1 MAFQQGLSGLNT
13 SSKALDVT
21 SNNIANASTVGFKGA
36 ATHFADVYA
45 ASLSGGGASQ
55 VGIGVSASAIVQQ
68 YTQGNITTTSNS
80 LDIAINGNGFF
91 RMSQDGAVTYSRNG
105 QFHIDANGFLVNDTQ
120 DNVTGYIAD
129 AAGLITASTPE
140 ALRIST
146 RSIDPV
152 ATGASGSARAGV
164 FASLQLD
171 STQATKTWATPT
183 SATQAP
189 NTSTYNYSTALTIY
203 DSLGNPH
210 SMTMYFTKVAPNAY
224 DATTNTTGIDAVGTT
239 GAWNIHYQV
248 DGVNGES
255 LSPTMTTTRLNFDDS
270 GTLIASGALPSPPA
284 RLTSPALPSNV
295 SIDLADVMTF
305 NGLTNSAASPLSFT
319 IDYRDSTQFGAKFS
333 VNELT
338 QDGYTSGN
346 LAGLSIGPDGV
357 IQGNYSNDQTK
368 NLAQIV
374 LANFTNPNGLM
385 SVGNNAWIET
395 ASSGQ
400 PKVGTPDTGTLG
412 VLQSGAVEESNVDL
426 TGELVN
432 MIVQQRNYQANAQS
446 IKTQDQIM
454 QTLVN
459 IR

>member
-140 ALRIST
+140 SLRIST

-152 ATGASGSARAGV
+152 ATGASGSSRSGV

-171 STQATKTWATPT
+171 STQATKTWVTPAT
-183 SATQAP
+183 ATQAP
-189 NTSTYNYSTALTIY
+189 NTNTYNYSTALTIY

-210 SMTMYFTKVAPNAY
+210 SMTMYFTKDTVAGT
-224 DATTNTTGIDAVGTT
+224 DAAGTT
-239 GAWNIHYQV
+239 GAWNVHYQV

-255 LSPTMTTTRLNFDDS
+255 LTPSMGATRLNFNS
-270 GTLIASGALPSPPA
+270 GGTLISPTA
-284 RLTSPALPSNV
+284 ASNV
-295 SIDLADVMTF
+295 TIDLTGVMNA
-305 NGLTNSAASPLSFT
+305 NGLTNSATPTLSFP

-357 IQGNYSNDQTK
+357 IQGNYSNGQTK

-459 IR
+459 LR

>member
-129 AAGLITASTPE
+129 AAGLIIASTPE

-210 SMTMYFTKVAPNAY
+210 SMTMYFTK
-224 DATTNTTGIDAVGTT
+224 DAVAASDVANTT
-239 GAWNIHYQV
+239 GAWDVHYQV

-255 LSPTMTTTRLNFDDS
+255 LSPSMGATRLNFNS
-270 GTLIASGALPSPPA
+270 AGALISPTTASGV
-284 RLTSPALPSNV
+284 N
-295 SIDLADVMTF
+295 IDLTGVMNA
-305 NGLTNSAASPLSFT
+305 NGLTNSATPTLGFT

-357 IQGNYSNDQTK
+357 IQGNYSNGQTK

-385 SVGNNAWIET
+385 SVGNNAWVET

-426 TGELVN
+426 TAELVN

>member
-1 MAFQQGLSGLNT
+1 MAFQQGLSGLNA

-91 RMSQDGAVTYSRNG
+91 RMSKDGAVTYSRNG
-105 QFHIDANGFLVNDTQ
+105 QFHIDANGYLVNDTQ

-140 ALRIST
+140 PLRIST

-164 FASLQLD
+164 YASLQLD
-171 STQATKTWATPT
+171 STQSTKTWVTPAT
-183 SATQAP
+183 ATQAP
-189 NTSTYNYSTALTIY
+189 NTNSYNYSTALTIY

-210 SMTMYFTKVAPNAY
+210 SMTLYFTK
-224 DATTNTTGIDAVGTT
+224 DAVAGTDAAGTT
-239 GAWNIHYQV
+239 GAWNVHYQV

-255 LSPTMTTTRLNFDDS
+255 LTPPMATTRLNFNDS
-270 GTLIASGALPSPPA
+270 GTLI
-284 RLTSPALPSNV
+284 SPALPSNV
-295 SIDLADVMTF
+295 SIDLAGVMAA
-305 NGLTNSAASPLSFT
+305 NGKTNSAASPLSFT

-346 LAGLSIGPDGV
+346 LAGLSIGPDGI
-357 IQGNYSNDQTK
+357 IQGNYSNGQTK

-385 SVGNNAWIET
+385 SVGNNAWMET
-395 ASSGQ
+395 AASGQ
-400 PKVGTPDTGTLG
+400 PRVGTPDTGTLG

-426 TGELVN
+426 TAELVN

>member
-140 ALRIST
+140 SLRIST

-152 ATGASGSARAGV
+152 ATGTSGSARAGV

-171 STQATKTWATPT
+171 STVADKKWSATPLT
-183 SATQAP
+183 PLQAP
-189 NTSTYNYSTALTIY
+189 NTNTYNYSTALTIY
-203 DSLGNPH
+203 DTLGNPH
-210 SMTMYFTKVAPNAY
+210 SMTMYFTKNATPGSW
-224 DATTNTTGIDAVGTT
+224 DV
-239 GAWNIHYQV
+239 HYQV

-255 LSPTMTTTRLNFDDS
+255 TGPATAPTWTGSIVTPTFTTLTFDDS
-270 GTLIASGALPSPPA
+270 GKLISTPSA
-284 RLTSPALPSNV
+284 EHVEINL
-295 SIDLADVMTF
+295 DGVMIA
-305 NGLTNSAASPLSFT
+305 NGQTNSAASPLEFD
-319 IDYRDSTQFGAKFS
+319 IEFGDCTQFGAKFS

-357 IQGNYSNDQTK
+357 IQGNYSNGQTK

>member
-36 ATHFADVYA
+36 ATHFSDVYA

-55 VGIGVSASAIVQQ
+55 VGIGVSPSAIVQQ

-91 RMSQDGAVTYSRNG
+91 RLSKDGTVSYSRNG
-105 QFHIDANGFLVNDTQ
+105 QFHIDADGYLVNDSLA
-120 DNVTGYIAD
+120 NVTGYTAD
-129 AAGLITASTPE
+129 SAGVITATTPS
-140 ALRIST
+140 ALKIST
-146 RSIDPV
+146 KSIDPV
-152 ATGASGSARAGV
+152 ATGSSGTAKAGV
-164 FASLQLD
+164 VASLQLD
-171 STQATKTWATPT
+171 STETTKTWSPLATT
-183 SATQAP
+183 ALATQAP
-189 NTSTYNYSTALTIY
+189 NTNAYNYSTALTIY
-203 DSLGNPH
+203 DSLGNAH
-210 SMTMYFTKVAPNAY
+210 SLTMFFTKDTV
-224 DATTNTTGIDAVGTT
+224 NTTSDAAGTT
-239 GAWNIHYQV
+239 GAWDVHYQV

-255 LSPTMTTTRLNFDDS
+255 LSPAMATTRLNFDDS
-270 GTLIASGALPSPPA
+270 GTLISPTTASG
-284 RLTSPALPSNV
+284 V
-295 SIDLADVMTF
+295 SIDLTGVMTA
-305 NGLTNSAASPLSFT
+305 NGLTNSAASTLAFN

-346 LAGLSIGPDGV
+346 LSGLSIGKDGI
-357 IQGNYSNDQTK
+357 IQGNYSNGQTK

-385 SVGNNAWIET
+385 SIGNNAWVET
-395 ASSGQ
+395 VTSGQ

-426 TGELVN
+426 TAELVN
-432 MIVQQRNYQANAQS
+432 MIVQQRNYQANAQA

-454 QTLVN
+454 QTMVN

>member
-55 VGIGVSASAIVQQ
+55 VGIGVSPSAIVQQ

-140 ALRIST
+140 SLRIST

-152 ATGASGSARAGV
+152 ATGASGSSRAGV

-171 STQATKTWATPT
+171 STQTTKTWVTPT

-189 NTSTYNYSTALTIY
+189 NTNTYNYSTALTIY

-210 SMTMYFTKVAPNAY
+210 SMTMYFTK
-224 DATTNTTGIDAVGTT
+224 DAVAGTDAAGTT
-239 GAWNIHYQV
+239 GAWNVHYQV

-255 LSPTMTTTRLNFDDS
+255 LTPSMGATRLNFNDS
-270 GTLIASGALPSPPA
+270 GTLISPTTA
-284 RLTSPALPSNV
+284 TGVN
-295 SIDLADVMTF
+295 IDLTGVMTA

-357 IQGNYSNDQTK
+357 IQGNYSNGQTK

>member
-105 QFHIDANGFLVNDTQ
+105 QFHIDADGYLVNDTQ
-120 DNVTGYIAD
+120 DNVTGYVAD
-129 AAGLITASTPE
+129 KAGLITASTPE

-152 ATGASGSARAGV
+152 ATGTSGTARAGV
-164 FASLQLD
+164 VASLQLD
-171 STQATKTWATPT
+171 STQSAKPAWQPLTTAAQ
-183 SATQAP
+183 ATQAP
-189 NTSTYNYSTALTIY
+189 NTNYYNYSTALTVY

-210 SMTMYFTKVAPNAY
+210 SMTMYFTKSVVTAADLAVDPN
-224 DATTNTTGIDAVGTT
+224 TT
-239 GAWNIHYQV
+239 GAWDVHYQV
-248 DGVNGES
+248 DGVNGEYS
-255 LSPTMTTTRLNFDDS
+255 TASGQTVTPASTRLNFNSS
-270 GTLIASGALPSPPA
+270 GQFLAQ
-284 RLTSPALPSNV
+284 SPAGNV
-295 SIDLADVMTF
+295 SINLDNVMQA
-305 NGLTNSAASPLSFT
+305 NGKKNSASPLSFA
-319 IDYRDSTQFGAKFS
+319 IDFSDSTQFGAKFS

-357 IQGNYSNDQTK
+357 IQGNYSNGQTK

-385 SVGNNAWIET
+385 SVGNNAWMET
-395 ASSGQ
+395 AASGQ

>member
-36 ATHFADVYA
+36 STHFADVYA

-55 VGIGVSASAIVQQ
+55 VGIGVSPSAIVQQ

-80 LDIAINGNGFF
+80 LDIALNGNGFF
-91 RMSQDGAVTYSRNG
+91 RLSQDGAVTYSRNG

-129 AAGLITASTPE
+129 DAGLITASTPE
-140 ALRIST
+140 SLRIST

-171 STQATKTWATPT
+171 STEATKTWVTPT

-210 SMTMYFTKVAPNAY
+210 SMTMYFTK
-224 DATTNTTGIDAVGTT
+224 DAVAGTDAAGTT
-239 GAWNIHYQV
+239 GAWNVHYQV

-255 LSPTMTTTRLNFDDS
+255 LAPSMGATRLNFNN
-270 GTLIASGALPSPPA
+270 SGALISPTTA
-284 RLTSPALPSNV
+284 SNV
-295 SIDLADVMTF
+295 SINLGNVMTA

-319 IDYRDSTQFGAKFS
+319 VDYRDSTQFGAKFS

-357 IQGNYSNDQTK
+357 IQGNYSNGQTK

>member
-55 VGIGVSASAIVQQ
+55 VGIGVSPSAIVQQ

-140 ALRIST
+140 SLRIST

-152 ATGASGSARAGV
+152 ATGASGSSRAGV

-171 STQATKTWATPT
+171 STQTTKTWVTPT

-189 NTSTYNYSTALTIY
+189 NTNTYNYSTALTIY

-210 SMTMYFTKVAPNAY
+210 SMTMYFTK
-224 DATTNTTGIDAVGTT
+224 DAVAGTDAAGTT
-239 GAWNIHYQV
+239 GAWNVHYQV

-255 LSPTMTTTRLNFDDS
+255 LAPSMGATRLNFNDS
-270 GTLIASGALPSPPA
+270 GTLISPTTA
-284 RLTSPALPSNV
+284 TGVN
-295 SIDLADVMTF
+295 IDLTGVMTA

-357 IQGNYSNDQTK
+357 IQGNYSNGQTK

>member
-1 MAFQQGLSGLNT
+1 MAFQQGLSGLNA

-91 RMSQDGAVTYSRNG
+91 RMSKDGAVTYSRNG
-105 QFHIDANGFLVNDTQ
+105 QFHIDANGYLVNDTQ

-140 ALRIST
+140 PLRIST

-164 FASLQLD
+164 YASLQLD
-171 STQATKTWATPT
+171 STQSTKTWVTPAT
-183 SATQAP
+183 ATQAP
-189 NTSTYNYSTALTIY
+189 NTNSYNYSTALTIY

-210 SMTMYFTKVAPNAY
+210 SMTLYFTK
-224 DATTNTTGIDAVGTT
+224 DAVAGTDAAGTT
-239 GAWNIHYQV
+239 GAWNVHYQV

-255 LSPTMTTTRLNFDDS
+255 LTPPMATTRLNFNDS
-270 GTLIASGALPSPPA
+270 GTLI
-284 RLTSPALPSNV
+284 SPALPSNV
-295 SIDLADVMTF
+295 SIDLAGVMAA
-305 NGLTNSAASPLSFT
+305 NGKANSAASPLSFT

-346 LAGLSIGPDGV
+346 LAGLSIGPDGI
-357 IQGNYSNDQTK
+357 IQGNYSNGQTK

-385 SVGNNAWIET
+385 SVGNNAWMET
-395 ASSGQ
+395 AASGQ

-426 TGELVN
+426 TAELVN

>member
-1 MAFQQGLSGLNT
+1 MAFQQGLSGLNA

-105 QFHIDANGFLVNDTQ
+105 QFHIDANGYLVNDTQ

-164 FASLQLD
+164 YASLQLD
-171 STQATKTWATPT
+171 STQGTKTWVTPAT
-183 SATQAP
+183 ATQAP
-189 NTSTYNYSTALTIY
+189 NTNSYNYSTALTIY

-210 SMTMYFTKVAPNAY
+210 SMTMYFTK
-224 DATTNTTGIDAVGTT
+224 DAVAGTDAAGTT
-239 GAWNIHYQV
+239 GAWGGGASARPLGGPRRRRTTRPSWSV
-248 DGVNGES
+248 S
-255 LSPTMTTTRLNFDDS
+255 LSTRS
-270 GTLIASGALPSPPA
+270 GLPRHASGKSAPTRAIARPHTRAAAAREARAWSMSWAFPA
-284 RLTSPALPSNV
+284 
-295 SIDLADVMTF
+295 
-305 NGLTNSAASPLSFT
+305 
-319 IDYRDSTQFGAKFS
+319 
-333 VNELT
+333 
-338 QDGYTSGN
+338 
-346 LAGLSIGPDGV
+346 
-357 IQGNYSNDQTK
+357 
-368 NLAQIV
+368 
-374 LANFTNPNGLM
+374 
-385 SVGNNAWIET
+385 
-395 ASSGQ
+395 
-400 PKVGTPDTGTLG
+400 KVY
-412 VLQSGAVEESNVDL
+412 E
-426 TGELVN
+426 
-432 MIVQQRNYQANAQS
+432 
-446 IKTQDQIM
+446 
-454 QTLVN
+454 
-459 IR
+459 